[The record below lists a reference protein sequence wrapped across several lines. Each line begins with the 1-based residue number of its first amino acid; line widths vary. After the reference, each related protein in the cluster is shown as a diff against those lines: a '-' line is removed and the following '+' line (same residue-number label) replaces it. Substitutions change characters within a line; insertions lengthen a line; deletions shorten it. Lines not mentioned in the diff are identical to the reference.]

1 MGGELARI
9 GLLPLTIGPRRTSSL
24 GALARVHMLHE
35 TWKAGKNWLFA
46 QNPAPPPLDPSLA
59 NMILIPSYSWTWL
72 AFLGT
77 MASCFAR

>member
-1 MGGELARI
+1 MSGELALI

-24 GALARVHMLHE
+24 GTLARVQVPDE
-35 TWKAGKNWLFA
+35 TLEAGKNWLFV

-59 NMILIPSYSWTWL
+59 NTILIPSYSWTWMAL
-72 AFLGT
+72 LGT